1 MVNKQRSNAGFTLL
15 ELLVVLVLMALMTG
29 LAIPLISAGTPGAQI
44 KAATRELLVGL
55 RQAREQAIVTRQPAT
70 LTINVDDRRFQISG
84 NKRAFQ
90 LPGKLQIGLF
100 VAAVEDNGKL
110 GSFVFYPDGSS
121 TGGRVAVSLD
131 GQTNTIDVDWLTGVA
146 RLLDQHETAH

>member
-1 MVNKQRSNAGFTLL
+1 MVVTVRRSTAGFTLL

-44 KAATRELLVGL
+44 KAASRELMAGL
-55 RQAREQAIVTRQPAT
+55 RQAREQAIVSRQPAA

-84 NKRAFQ
+84 HPRAFQ

-100 VAAVEDNGKL
+100 VAEVEDNGKL

-121 TGGRVAVSLD
+121 TGGRVTVSLD
-131 GQTNTIDVDWLTGVA
+131 GQTNRIDVDWLTGVA
-146 RLLDQHETAH
+146 RLQD